1 MTRMGI
7 TNVHEDQMG
16 EAIGSQFSH
25 LGTNKLWDN
34 DRTVPDDHPANVSEV
49 IEFIGRKAQ
58 SITLS
63 NYFARREAPSNNKA
77 F

>member
-7 TNVHEDQMG
+7 SNVQEYQMG

-25 LGTNKLWDN
+25 LGKNKLWDN

-49 IEFIGRKAQ
+49 TELIGRKVQ
-58 SITLS
+58 SLTLS
-63 NYFARREAPSNNKA
+63 NYFA
-77 F
+77 